1 MADAVVRPV
10 GDVELLA
17 GELYVLVEEC
27 RDVILEVL
35 ASYLAGAP
43 APTAS
48 DAAMADDGPG
58 SLRSKDDLTANR
70 QA

>member
-1 MADAVVRPV
+1 MWDCLP
-10 GDVELLA
+10 GK
-17 GELYVLVEEC
+17 LYVLVEEH

-48 DAAMADDGPG
+48 DAAMADDGRG
-58 SLRSKDDLTANR
+58 FLRSEDDLTANR